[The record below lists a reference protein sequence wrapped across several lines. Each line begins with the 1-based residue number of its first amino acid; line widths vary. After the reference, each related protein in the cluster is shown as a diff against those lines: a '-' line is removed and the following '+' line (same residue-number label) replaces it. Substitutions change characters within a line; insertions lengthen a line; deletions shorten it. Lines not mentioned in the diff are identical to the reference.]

1 MHDGKASEQKS
12 EAVLGQ
18 DERKPRSL
26 EEPGGSLG
34 GRRGGRGGKCRR
46 KDKKTVVPPTDG
58 DDAARDLSSL
68 RAADFATKV
77 PRHQFPLG
85 VVAGSLALVLRTGT
99 RLKRAASV
107 LALNWSWWADGGAAG
122 TYYSVRLW
130 LLRLGLHQLNRP
142 RELADDWMW
151 IIDHTMQ
158 LGERKCLII
167 VGLRQSAWDAKDRCL
182 SHEDVQLIDL
192 QPVTTSTGE
201 VVYQQLEAATAK
213 TGVPRAII
221 SDDGRDLHKGINQFL
236 TAHAATVWLYD
247 IKHKTAC
254 LLKHELESDSSW
266 QAFVEAVNR
275 FKQRVSVTALACL
288 LPPQQR
294 GKARYLNIDVLVD
307 WAEKKLALLDR
318 PDVLA
323 ESGLNAATVEEKLG
337 WLREFATQ
345 VRRWREALAVIEIA
359 EHYVRHEGIHPRAA
373 EELSAALPQATSEPA
388 RRFRETLL
396 QFIQQEARQAREKEC
411 LLGSS
416 EVLES
421 IIGKFKCVAGERGQ
435 HGLTGMVLS
444 LGALVG
450 QVTLGTVQAAL
461 AEVTNKKVWDWCHS
475 HLGSTV
481 QGVRRQITLA
491 LDTEQKRK
499 PLLLGKT

>member
-1 MHDGKASEQKS
+1 MPSGKASEQ
-12 EAVLGQ
+12 EFETVLGQ

-26 EEPGGSLG
+26 EEPGKLS
-34 GRRGGRGGKCRR
+34 GRRKGSSGKRR
-46 KDKKTVVPPTDG
+46 RNRKKTAAHAAGTDG
-58 DDAARDLSSL
+58 AARDLSSL
-68 RAADFATKV
+68 KAADFSTKV
-77 PRHQFPLG
+77 PRHHFPLG

-99 RLKRAASV
+99 CLKRVASV
-107 LALNWSWWADGGAAG
+107 LALNWRWWSDGGAVG
-122 TYYSVRLW
+122 SYFSVRLW

-142 RELADDWMW
+142 QEVAEDWMW

-167 VGLRQSAWDAKDRCL
+167 VGLRQSAWDAKARCL

-201 VVYQQLEAATAK
+201 VVYRQLEAATAK

-236 TAHAATVWLYD
+236 AAHARTVWLYD

-254 LLKHELESDSSW
+254 LLQHALEDGSSW

-307 WAEKKLALLDR
+307 WAEKKLALLAR
-318 PDVLA
+318 PDVQA

-337 WLREFATQ
+337 WLRVFAPQ
-345 VRRWREALAVIEIA
+345 VRRWREALEVIEIT
-359 EHYVRHEGIHPRAA
+359 EHYVRHEGIHLGAA
-373 EELSAALPQATSEPA
+373 EELSAILPQPTSEPA
-388 RRFRETLL
+388 CRFHEVLL
-396 QFIQQEARQAREKEC
+396 QFIQKEAQQAREKER

-435 HGLTGMVLS
+435 HGLTGMILS

-450 QVTLGTVQAAL
+450 KVTMETVQAAL
-461 AEVTNKKVWDWCHS
+461 AEATNQKVWDWCHS
-475 HLGSTV
+475 HLGCTV
-481 QGVRRQITLA
+481 QGIRRRITQALA
-491 LDTEQKRK
+491 TEQKQK